1 MRRMGSLAA
10 RIVLGHGASGT
21 AASMAP
27 YVAGLARLGV
37 AARAVDLPRSRPEA
51 AVAVFLAEAAAD
63 PALALGGHSFGG
75 RMASLA
81 ASQTAVPAL
90 VCFSYPL
97 HRPGQPEIGSRSA
110 HWPAIT
116 CPVLLLSG
124 DRDPFARIDLL
135 RESAARLPHGQ
146 LIVYPGA
153 GHGLAGHLDEALA
166 AAAAFLLGRDAA
178 VRLAAVP

>member
-1 MRRMGSLAA
+1 MAPLAT

-27 YVAGLARLGV
+27 YVAGLARRGIT
-37 AARAVDLPRSRPEA
+37 AQAVELPRSRPEA
-51 AVAVFLAEAAAD
+51 AVDIFVAAAAAD

-81 ASQTAVPAL
+81 ASRTAVPAL

-97 HRPGQPEIGSRSA
+97 HRPGQPDLGSRSA
-110 HWPAIT
+110 HWPAIS

-124 DRDPFARIDLL
+124 DRDPFARLDLL
-135 RESAARLPHGQ
+135 RQAVEHLPQGR

-153 GHGLAGHLDEALA
+153 GHGLAGHLDEALSA
-166 AAAAFLLGRDAA
+166 AADFLLDT
-178 VRLAAVP
+178 